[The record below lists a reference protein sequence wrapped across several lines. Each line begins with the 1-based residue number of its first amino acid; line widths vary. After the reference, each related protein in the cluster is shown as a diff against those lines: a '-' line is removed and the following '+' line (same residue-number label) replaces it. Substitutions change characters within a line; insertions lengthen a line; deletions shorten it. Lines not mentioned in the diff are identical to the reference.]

1 MYSESTQTS
10 KILLFAKIIEGFLYL
25 LKTSENLWFS
35 DVFRGY
41 RKMLTIFGKSSIF
54 DVCLNSW
61 ILIRLLN
68 LQANKSVNLD
78 KVFNNNVKLLHYIS
92 YPLWVWIWM
101 FFICHAEKNWLSAI
115 NWHTTVIFNQS
126 CLFPCKNLISSFMGL
141 PLSCRNQSIDL
152 QSKIMDWFLYD
163 RDLHHER
170 VNSSLF
176 TICSFHSVLLIYS
189 GRYYINQYLRKPFW
203 KEFKCCCMNN
213 ENRTLFTA
221 NHLLSDF
228 FFFYSFLVYLI
239 VQRYPLLIFPK
250 HGLCY
255 HINLRFFGTNQV

>member
-1 MYSESTQTS
+1 
-10 KILLFAKIIEGFLYL
+10 
-25 LKTSENLWFS
+25 
-35 DVFRGY
+35 
-41 RKMLTIFGKSSIF
+41 MLTIFGKSSIF
-54 DVCLNSW
+54 DVCLVSEYTYNTIRVKKLNKKFNSW

-101 FFICHAEKNWLSAI
+101 FFICQAKKNWLSAI

-126 CLFPCKNLISSFMGL
+126 CLFPCKNLINSFMGL
-141 PLSCRNQSIDL
+141 PLSYRNQSIDL

-163 RDLHHER
+163 RDLRHER

-189 GRYYINQYLRKPFW
+189 GRYYINQYLQKPFW
-203 KEFKCCCMNN
+203 KDFECCSMNN
-213 ENRTLFTA
+213 ENRILRLQQTISFQV
-221 NHLLSDF
+221 F
-228 FFFYSFLVYLI
+228 FFL
-239 VQRYPLLIFPK
+239 LLILGIPYSLEISFVDISK
-250 HGLCY
+250 TWFMLSY
-255 HINLRFFGTNQV
+255 KFKIFWN